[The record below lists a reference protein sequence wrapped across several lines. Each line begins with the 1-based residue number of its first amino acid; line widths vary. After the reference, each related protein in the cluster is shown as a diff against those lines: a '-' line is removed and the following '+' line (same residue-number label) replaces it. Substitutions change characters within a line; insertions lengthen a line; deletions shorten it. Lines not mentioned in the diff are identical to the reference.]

1 MKRLVHNWSVRGVE
15 GKPWINLLRL
25 DLFTN
30 LLDGVRTVSL
40 VVMGSQEVVKPD
52 ESKRQVLGLGILQ
65 ALKDN
70 LHDLD
75 EVRLQSGTRGW
86 F

>member
-1 MKRLVHNWSVRGVE
+1 
-15 GKPWINLLRL
+15 
-25 DLFTN
+25 
-30 LLDGVRTVSL
+30 
-40 VVMGSQEVVKPD
+40 MGTQEVVKPD